1 MGDMVGTRVEVEI
14 TGVAHGGIFIARHEG
29 RVLFVSDAMVGERV
43 VAEITEAHKKSF
55 WRADTIEVLEPADS
69 RREHVWAEASVDRAP
84 ADRPGGAEFGHIEL
98 AAQRKLKATVIRES
112 MQRMAG
118 LDIEVTVEPVQAG
131 DDDGGGPDVAGVGWR
146 TRTRLQVASDGTPGP
161 YSARSHSVV
170 PVSDLPLAVRQAR
183 AVAPLDERFA
193 GHDWVDIIVPST
205 GNPFVTPGRAQRRQR
220 PHRIV
225 ERVGERDFALD
236 VHGFWQVHR
245 HAPATLTAAV
255 QQAIDPE
262 AFDERAANLD
272 LYGGVGLL
280 AAAVG
285 DRFGAGV
292 HITTVESDPRATG
305 YAAGNLSDW
314 AGASAVTSRVD
325 RYLSHGVDQ
334 WTDAERARVRAGTV
348 VLDPPRAGA
357 GAGVVSAL
365 ASLDPAQI
373 VYVACDPVALARDV
387 GLFREHGWNV
397 SAFRAFDLF
406 PHTHHVEVVAALKRG
421 H

>member
-1 MGDMVGTRVEVEI
+1 M
-14 TGVAHGGIFIARHEG
+14 
-29 RVLFVSDAMVGERV
+29 
-43 VAEITEAHKKSF
+43 
-55 WRADTIEVLEPADS
+55 
-69 RREHVWAEASVDRAP
+69 
-84 ADRPGGAEFGHIEL
+84 
-98 AAQRKLKATVIRES
+98 
-112 MQRMAG
+112 
-118 LDIEVTVEPVQAG
+118 
-131 DDDGGGPDVAGVGWR
+131 
-146 TRTRLQVASDGTPGP
+146 
-161 YSARSHSVV
+161 
-170 PVSDLPLAVRQAR
+170 
-183 AVAPLDERFA
+183 
-193 GHDWVDIIVPST
+193 
-205 GNPFVTPGRAQRRQR
+205 
-220 PHRIV
+220 
-225 ERVGERDFALD
+225 
-236 VHGFWQVHR
+236 
-245 HAPATLTAAV
+245 
-255 QQAIDPE
+255 
-262 AFDERAANLD
+262 
-272 LYGGVGLL
+272 L

-292 HITTVESDPRATG
+292 HITTVESDPRATD